1 MKPFKNFLKAIDIF
15 GITFSFRYK
24 DKERYQ
30 TVIGG
35 LIIILFLILVLFVG
49 IYYFIPF
56 INRKNY
62 AIVYYTMNL
71 ASTEEVSM
79 FQSYSNIAVGL
90 TCEYNKGE
98 KLSIHDLIEIKPK
111 FTSFIKYTNGT
122 SEKLSNK
129 LKTHKCT
136 YEDFYNKYNEQVD
149 YLGLSDFECLEDKED
164 IITGIYNDQLFSY
177 FEFTVAGK
185 DDLALDKLDRFL
197 LENDCKFIMVYTD
210 IIIDL
215 DNYKEPITQYL
226 NENFIQLNP
235 NLYIKRDIYFMNQYF
250 SNDNYLVFVFEGE
263 EKAELKTLYS
273 RYEEYMLYKGFER
286 SKNKI
291 DNYEKYAKVFIRADL
306 KKTIIKR
313 KYQKFME
320 FYADASSILIAIYEI
335 IVIIFNFIDYFY
347 AYHSLAKNLFFFI
360 Y

>member
-79 FQSYSNIAVGL
+79 FQFYSNFAVGL
-90 TCEYNKGE
+90 MCDENKDE
-98 KLSIHDLIEIKPK
+98 KYSIHDLLKIKSK
-111 FTSFIKYTNGT
+111 YTSYVKNNDSSIIKYP
-122 SEKLSNK
+122 KD

-164 IITGIYNDQLFSY
+164 IIQGFFNDKIFSY
-177 FEFTVAGK
+177 YEFTVVGK
-185 DDLALDKLDRFL
+185 NDSVLDELDRFL
-197 LENDCKFIMVYTD
+197 LENDCKFKLDYTD
-210 IIIDL
+210 VIIDL
-215 DNYKEPITQYL
+215 NNYKEPITQYL
-226 NENFIQLNP
+226 NEFFIQLNP
-235 NLYIKRDIYFMNQYF
+235 NLYTKRN
-250 SNDNYLVFVFEGE
+250 V
-263 EKAELKTLYS
+263 
-273 RYEEYMLYKGFER
+273 
-286 SKNKI
+286 
-291 DNYEKYAKVFIRADL
+291 
-306 KKTIIKR
+306 
-313 KYQKFME
+313 
-320 FYADASSILIAIYEI
+320 
-335 IVIIFNFIDYFY
+335 
-347 AYHSLAKNLFFFI
+347 
-360 Y
+360 